1 MSIELFLVRSLTHL
15 SLLAVVVVAAVSGS
29 GASHAEELNDTER
42 KEAVQKLR
50 DYHALFKERKVEL
63 DVRVR
68 KDLRPA
74 ENDGPA
80 WYEYRIVAANG
91 WMYTEE
97 EIGGI
102 LGLGGGR
109 SDASFTRKTV
119 FDSRADRGLDVYVRD
134 DGTMTQ
140 AARICDP
147 VGIQRLSSW
156 RLAQAVGWLG
166 FWKSWGSSPRWNV
179 DPADVLESSPTVRR
193 VRTADG
199 HARLVANLLL
209 EEIVE
214 CEMRYSDL
222 PDVRMTAVRLTAPSS
237 EIAGEVRYRQN
248 PDGFHQPHAFREVR
262 RRIDRTPPEIDL
274 VEEAIVTRFS
284 MRSPADSEPMPVIEI
299 PDGLRVFD
307 ECSDEK
313 GDDEVPAPSPE
324 SK

>member
-1 MSIELFLVRSLTHL
+1 MPVEPFLVRSLTHL
-15 SLLAVVVVAAVSGS
+15 SLLAVVVVAAVAGS
-29 GASHAEELNDTER
+29 GVSRAEELSDTER

-50 DYHALFKERKVEL
+50 DYHALFKDRKVEL

-68 KDLRPA
+68 KDLLPA

-97 EIGGI
+97 EIGHI

-119 FDSRADRGLDVYVRD
+119 FDSRSNRGLEVLVRD
-134 DGTMTQ
+134 DGKMTQ
-140 AARICDP
+140 ATRRCTP
-147 VGIQRLSSW
+147 VGIRRLSSV

-166 FWKSWGSSPRWNV
+166 FWSSWDFSPRWNL
-179 DPADVLESSPTVRR
+179 DPADALESSTTVRR

-199 HARLVANLLL
+199 HAELVARLLL
-209 EEIVE
+209 EEVIE

-222 PDVRMTAVRLTAPSS
+222 PEVRMTAVRLTFPRS

-248 PDGFHQPHAFREVR
+248 PDGFQQPHAFREVR

-274 VEEAIVTRFS
+274 VEEAIATRFS
-284 MRSPADSEPMPVIEI
+284 MQSPADPQPMPVIEI
-299 PDGLRVFD
+299 PDGLRVLD
-307 ECSDEK
+307 RCPDEK
-313 GDDEVPAPSPE
+313 GDDQAPAPSPE